1 MDAKNEF
8 IATIALQLEEWR
20 KLRKSGVGVRLLTV
34 KNEKTER
41 TFMVAAFALRGHN
54 IAADDMRI
62 YVDGEDI
69 EELLPEA
76 MKGN

>member
-20 KLRKSGVGVRLLTV
+20 KLRKSGVGVRLLTF
-34 KNEKTER
+34 KTNGR
-41 TFMVAAFALRGHN
+41 TFMVAAFALPRHN
-54 IAADDMRI
+54 VTADEMKI